1 MATKGVL
8 IPIGGN
14 EDKGIEESE
23 SYTMDFIEDSI
34 LSNVVKEAG
43 GVDAKI
49 VIIPTASGIPKEVS
63 NNYIKAFSQLAGQKR
78 MKLWLRDIEMNDL

>member
-1 MATKGVL
+1 MAAKGVL

-43 GVDAKI
+43 GPDAKI
-49 VIIPTASGIPKEVS
+49 VIKG
-63 NNYIKAFSQLAGQKR
+63 AFYLLSA
-78 MKLWLRDIEMNDL
+78 MKGGGEHEH